1 MFAIISQNVRG
12 VFGNVFTER
21 QRGVWVQIRCVLSS
35 ILYNVNYLGGKSE
48 YFQRTSAGCLGDFS
62 THKHPPDVTSFTG
75 GKSVF
80 YNMIL
85 PGIRQGSGEMG
96 SRRCYLLGPDVSTE

>member
-1 MFAIISQNVRG
+1 MFLQNVRG
-12 VFGNVFTER
+12 VFGYKL
-21 QRGVWVQIRCVLSS
+21 CVLNS

-48 YFQRTSAGCLGDFS
+48 YFQRRSGGRLGVFS

-85 PGIRQGSGEMG
+85 PGIGQGSGEMG
-96 SRRCYLLGPDVSTE
+96 SGRCYLLGPDVTTE